1 MNRQLFVDAGQ
12 SGIKVEYFLDG
23 KRQSNWRLGPIFT
36 NLPLAPQ
43 FLRAISELPAEYREF
58 DSLFIS
64 SSGITEAQPLANEIR
79 ASFAFLE
86 NAFVVHDS
94 VGSLVLNCG
103 IGPAVVCA
111 AGTGIVTLAVSDHGL
126 ARVDGWGHSM
136 GDFGSG
142 FWIGKKGL
150 EAAMRFFDGRA
161 GETKLLERL
170 VERFGEP
177 SRAYIAVQSDEA
189 WVSLVAGFAK
199 DVLELAA
206 VDEIAAE
213 ILSEAASEITT
224 SILTAASRVGLTSES
239 QFKLALVGQ
248 VFGSQVLAEEVRSR
262 VLTTHPQFEFVE
274 KAGDLS
280 GLAKLGDV
288 SPEHPLWNQIGRS

>member
-23 KRQSNWRLGPIFT
+23 KLQSNWTLGPVFT
-36 NLPLAPQ
+36 NLTLAPQ
-43 FLRAISELPAEYREF
+43 FLRAISELPVEYREF

-64 SSGITEAQPLANEIR
+64 SSGITEAQPLADEIR
-79 ASFAFLE
+79 ASLGFFE
-86 NAFVVHDS
+86 KAFVVHDS

-111 AGTGIVTLAVSDHGL
+111 AGTGIVTLAASDQGL

-177 SRAYIAVQSDEA
+177 SRAYIAVQSDDA
-189 WVSLVAGFAK
+189 WVSLVASFAK
-199 DVLELAA
+199 EVLELAE
-206 VDEIAAE
+206 VDATAAE
-213 ILSEAASEITT
+213 IRSEAASEITT
-224 SILTAASRVGLTSES
+224 SILTAVRRVGLKSGS
-239 QFKLALVGQ
+239 RFKLAMVGR

-262 VLTTHPQFEFVE
+262 VSMTHHQCEFVE
-274 KAGDLS
+274 RASDLS
-280 GLAKLGDV
+280 GLANLGDV
-288 SPEHPLWNQIGRS
+288 SPEHPLWSQIGRS